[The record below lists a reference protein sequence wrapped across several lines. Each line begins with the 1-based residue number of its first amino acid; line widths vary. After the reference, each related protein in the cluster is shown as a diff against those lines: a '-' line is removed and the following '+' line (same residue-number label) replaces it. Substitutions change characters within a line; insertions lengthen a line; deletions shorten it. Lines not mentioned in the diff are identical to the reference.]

1 MASKVEICNSALV
14 SIGASKISSLTE
26 NVKAAQEINAKFDI
40 VRDHLFR
47 SHPWNCLINRATLSQ
62 DSATPA
68 YGYTYQY
75 LLPTNPLCL
84 KVLEFSN
91 GNATFPYDNLFNRD
105 NLPVFVIEGKKLLT
119 SESTAK
125 IKYIGQITDTTL
137 YDASLVETLAAAL
150 AAEVCYA
157 ITGSNGL
164 TDRAKVNFQEKLKN
178 ARFDDA
184 TEGANQKIEASDFL
198 EARL

>member
-84 KVLEFSN
+84 KVL
-91 GNATFPYDNLFNRD
+91 
-105 NLPVFVIEGKKLLT
+105 
-119 SESTAK
+119 
-125 IKYIGQITDTTL
+125 
-137 YDASLVETLAAAL
+137 
-150 AAEVCYA
+150 
-157 ITGSNGL
+157 
-164 TDRAKVNFQEKLKN
+164 
-178 ARFDDA
+178 
-184 TEGANQKIEASDFL
+184 
-198 EARL
+198 